1 MSTIYIEGQYKN
13 TEKKS
18 ENYVTKD
25 ELNKTVEDIT
35 AKIEGIDHEVVNETL
50 IVQ

>member
-1 MSTIYIEGQYKN
+1 MSVIYIEGQYKN

-18 ENYVTKD
+18 DDYVTKQELD
-25 ELNKTVEDIT
+25 EAVEDIT